1 MMNDNMVL
9 YRNAIAENTSKKNY
23 NINNPPPSHTHTT
36 KKEAGKAKNLNMTE
50 RVLSFDFTD
59 INRNH
64 TCLYDKHLI
73 ILFIHIV
80 DI

>member
-9 YRNAIAENTSKKNY
+9 YRNAIAENTSKKK
-23 NINNPPPSHTHTT
+23 ITTSTTPPPHTHTT
-36 KKEAGKAKNLNMTE
+36 KKEANKAKNLNMTE

-59 INRNH
+59 INQNH
-64 TCLYDKHLI
+64 TCLFDKHLI

>member
-9 YRNAIAENTSKKNY
+9 YRNAIAENTSKKKLQHQQ
-23 NINNPPPSHTHTT
+23 PPLPTHTQQ